1 MEAIPRYP
9 APGLHDFCRRALQA
23 LGVPGEE
30 AKVTADVLLYADLHG
45 IDSHGLAQ
53 MATYERHLRSGAYVA
68 RRTIAIVRETISTAL
83 MDGGGGLGHP
93 AGVRAMELAI
103 EKARQAGSGI
113 VAVGRSHHFGAA
125 GYYARL
131 ALQADMIG
139 FAITNAGPAVLPT
152 FGLQPLLGTNP
163 IALAVPTQE

>member
-103 EKARQAGSGI
+103 EKARQAGSGPNTE
-113 VAVGRSHHFGAA
+113 
-125 GYYARL
+125 
-131 ALQADMIG
+131 MM
-139 FAITNAGPAVLPT
+139 
-152 FGLQPLLGTNP
+152 
-163 IALAVPTQE
+163 